1 MKRKS
6 LTAVDIIL
14 FTCLSCSSCYFL
26 GTYWSGKSFDNPLT
40 YVMLLAFVLG
50 FLHLLDRE
58 EKK

>member
-1 MKRKS
+1 MKRKQF
-6 LTAVDIIL
+6 TIVDIIL
-14 FTCLSCSSCYFL
+14 FSSLSCSSCYFL

-40 YVMLLAFVLG
+40 YVMLLAFVIG